1 MAIASASMR
10 PTDMKRRSVA
20 LLVVAAGLFAAW
32 IAYLA
37 FLAVTASHPVV
48 LSRPQFLVAD
58 LWVIADVDVPKG
70 SVTVREVVYAAPPVR
85 DTAPKAGTT
94 IEVKNLGDC
103 KGWTGNG
110 RYILPLVV
118 DGSAYGVP
126 PIPRSPGYGAGATR
140 VYPDRPETRDQLNEM
155 RDRRTQP

>member
-1 MAIASASMR
+1 
-10 PTDMKRRSVA
+10 MKRRSVA
-20 LLVVAAGLFAAW
+20 RLVVAAGLFAAW

-70 SVTVREVVYAAPPVR
+70 SVTMREVAYAAPPVR
-85 DTAPKAGTT
+85 AAAPKDGTT
-94 IEVKNLGDC
+94 IDVKNLGDC
-103 KGWTGNG
+103 KAWTGNG
-110 RYILPLVV
+110 RYILPLVA
-118 DGSAYGVP
+118 DGSAYRVP

-140 VYPDRPETRDQLNEM
+140 VYPDTPETRDQLNEM
-155 RDRRTQP
+155 RDRRTQQ